1 MAKNQKKSSA
11 FFDKNMLDKQ
21 LWNQKVE
28 KNMETAL
35 REEEFEVYLQPKYS
49 PSDGKMLG
57 AEALVRW
64 NSKTDGFIPPNRFI
78 PIFEENGFITQL
90 DDYMVSKVAKLQ
102 ITVGKVNG
110 NNMELLVSVKDTG
123 QGIREEDLGKLFGA
137 FQQVDSKRNHDKEGT
152 GNRSWAFHL

>member
-1 MAKNQKKSSA
+1 
-11 FFDKNMLDKQ
+11 MLDKQ

-78 PIFEENGFITQL
+78 PIFEENGFITSWMITLYQ
-90 DDYMVSKVAKLQ
+90 KLQ
-102 ITVGKVNG
+102 SCRSLLEKLTVTIWSFSFLSKI
-110 NNMELLVSVKDTG
+110 
-123 QGIREEDLGKLFGA
+123 QGRE
-137 FQQVDSKRNHDKEGT
+137 
-152 GNRSWAFHL
+152 

>member
-1 MAKNQKKSSA
+1 MVYPDFTEKGRIYSSRKDMDINQIYTYANAAMFMAKNQKKSSA

-78 PIFEENGFITQL
+78 PIFEENGFITSWMITLYQ
-90 DDYMVSKVAKLQ
+90 KLQ
-102 ITVGKVNG
+102 SCRSLLEKLTVTIWSFSFLSKI
-110 NNMELLVSVKDTG
+110 
-123 QGIREEDLGKLFGA
+123 QGRE
-137 FQQVDSKRNHDKEGT
+137 
-152 GNRSWAFHL
+152 